1 MATTNKIVDT
11 RRLAAKGRFGDTEI
25 RNVRGKPSHVTA
37 LEAYHMDTV
46 GVQPSAS
53 KKSINPMTGLPE
65 YHDKWYWHTHAFDS
79 AIEKT
84 KDYANQALDYLNPIS
99 HLGNVYEF
107 ATGKES
113 GLPST
118 GDPDYFDKLGDWWTE
133 SVTDPINQSAR
144 ELEQQSKDIM
154 TGGMENLQTQYGQY
168 MGDEGFIEREQDIR
182 EKGLKSTY
190 DIAMGGYD
198 IAGEKLDIAGEKL
211 DLSGKKLSESTG
223 ASYKQL
229 GDVSNVQRLKS
240 NLVYSGTIEGKV
252 REGKKAIGKQYDL
265 GREGIQLGREGIA
278 LGRTGTQSTY
288 DIGMETSALGAEK
301 SEADFMAGLRK
312 QMNDMMTDYL
322 SATGEAYGDTG
333 AGSMWEEL
341 NTLFDTYSEN
351 V

>member
-1 MATTNKIVDT
+1 MATSNKIVDT
-11 RRLAAKGRFGDTEI
+11 RRLAAKGRFGDTEM

-53 KKSINPMTGLPE
+53 NKSINPMTGLPE
-65 YHDKWYWHTHAFDS
+65 YWPKV
-79 AIEKT
+79 IEDAYNYT
-84 KDYANQALDYLNPIS
+84 SGFITNPI
-99 HLGNVYEF
+99 GTIYEGI
-107 ATGKES
+107 TGKES
-113 GLPST
+113 GIPSI
-118 GDPDYFDKLGDWWTE
+118 GDYDYFGQLGDWWTE
-133 SVTDPINQSAR
+133 KVTDPINQPAR

-168 MGDEGFIEREQDIR
+168 MGTPDDPSTPEDESILGFIGREQDIR

-198 IAGEKLDIAGEKL
+198 LA
-211 DLSGKKLSESTG
+211 GKKLSESTG

-229 GDVSNVQRLKS
+229 GDVSNVQRSRS
-240 NLVYSGTIEGKV
+240 NLVYSGTIGEKV
-252 REGKKAIGKQYDL
+252 REGKRAIGKQYAL
-265 GREGIQLGREGIA
+265 GTEGIK

-288 DIGMETSALGAEK
+288 DIGMDASALGAEK
-301 SEADFMAGLRK
+301 SEADFMGGLRK
-312 QMNDMMTDYL
+312 QMNVMLTDYL

-333 AGSMWEEL
+333 AGSMFEEL

>member
-1 MATTNKIVDT
+1 MATSNKIVDT
-11 RRLAAKGRFGDTEI
+11 RRLAAQGRFGDTKI
-25 RNVRGKPSHVTA
+25 RNVRGEGPAHVTA

-53 KKSINPMTGLPE
+53 KKSINPMSGLPE
-65 YHDKWYWHTHAFDS
+65 YHGAWGIHKSKHPGHHNIGEIIGAG
-79 AIEKT
+79 
-84 KDYANQALDYLNPIS
+84 LDIFNPVS
-99 HLGNVYEF
+99 RAGKVYELV
-107 ATGKES
+107 TGKES
-113 GLPST
+113 GLPGSEEIFEGT
-118 GDPDYFDKLGDWWTE
+118 YGESLGDWWTE
-133 SVTDPINQSAR
+133 SITDPLSKTER
-144 ELEQQSKDIM
+144 EIEAQSKDIM
-154 TGGMENLQTQYGQY
+154 TGGMESLKTQYGQY
-168 MGDEGFIEREQDIR
+168 MGPEGFLTREQDIR

-198 IAGEKLDIAGEKL
+198 LAGEKL

-229 GDVSNVQRLKS
+229 GDVGNVQRSKS
-240 NLVYSGTIEGKV
+240 NLAYSGAIEGKV
-252 REGKKAIGKQYDL
+252 REGKKAIGKQYALGIEDIAL
-265 GREGIQLGREGIA
+265 GRENIA

-312 QMNDMMTDYL
+312 QMNVMMTDYL